1 MCANTFPQLR
11 NEADYDGPNPLVVYK
26 APVPRFFS
34 QILISNLHFIPDHF
48 LTILQAPKDLCIL
61 NHTLMVLQSPRTNI
75 PLNPPPKICRE
86 PGVPPL
92 ATLERM
98 FPTES
103 NLDELDLQLLLAK
116 VDMMISVCYRL
127 LGA

>member
-1 MCANTFPQLR
+1 MQVFN
-11 NEADYDGPNPLVVYK
+11 PNY
-26 APVPRFFS
+26 
-34 QILISNLHFIPDHF
+34 F
-48 LTILQAPKDLCIL
+48 L
-61 NHTLMVLQSPRTNI
+61 NSF
-75 PLNPPPKICRE
+75 CRE

-116 VDMMISVCYRL
+116 V
-127 LGA
+127 